1 LLLFFGGIK
10 MLKEKIGF
18 IGGGKMGEALI
29 NGILRAG
36 LSSSDKIMVSD
47 VDKKRLQI
55 LEKEAGIKT
64 TQDNKKITSDSDIII
79 LAVKPNMMGSVLD
92 ELNSE
97 ITSKHLIISIAAG
110 IPLSFIESSLNK
122 GCRAIRVMPNTPCLV
137 GETAA
142 GYALGKKATR
152 NDGKLVGQL
161 LDAVGKSL
169 LLEEKYLDAVT
180 GLSGS
185 GPAFIYVVIEA
196 LADGGVKMGL
206 PRDVAITLA
215 AQTAFGA
222 AKMVLESGTHI
233 GQLRDSVTS
242 PGGTTIEGLHALEKG
257 GIRNA
262 LIDAVETATKKSKS
276 LGKALSKRKG

>member
-1 LLLFFGGIK
+1 

-122 GCRAIRVMPNTPCLV
+122 GCRVIRVMPNTPCLV

-152 NDGKLVGQL
+152 NDGKLVGQI
-161 LDAVGKSL
+161 LDAVGKSF

-185 GPAFIYVVIEA
+185 GPAFIYVVMEA

-206 PRDVAITLA
+206 SRDVAITLA

-233 GQLRDSVTS
+233 GQLRDSVAS

>member
-1 LLLFFGGIK
+1 

-29 NGILRAG
+29 NGILQAG
-36 LSSSDKIMVSD
+36 LSPSDKIMVSD

-161 LDAVGKSL
+161 LDAVGKSF

-196 LADGGVKMGL
+196 LADGGIKMGL

-257 GIRNA
+257 GIKNA

>member
-1 LLLFFGGIK
+1 

-36 LSSSDKIMVSD
+36 LSFSDKIMVSD

-79 LAVKPNMMGSVLD
+79 LAVKPNMMGNILD

-110 IPLSFIESSLNK
+110 VPLSFMESSLNE
-122 GCRAIRVMPNTPCLV
+122 GCRVVRVMPNTPCLV

-142 GYALGKKATR
+142 GYALGKNATQA
-152 NDGKLVGQL
+152 DGKLVGQL
-161 LDAVGKSL
+161 LDAVGKSF
-169 LLEEKYLDAVT
+169 LLEEKHLDAVT

-206 PRDVAITLA
+206 PRDVANTLA

-222 AKMVLESGTHI
+222 AKMVLESDTDI
-233 GQLRDSVTS
+233 GPLRDSVAS

-257 GIRNA
+257 GLTNV
-262 LIDAVETATKKSKS
+262 LIDAVEAATKKSKS
-276 LGKALSKRKG
+276 LGEALLKHSK

>member
-1 LLLFFGGIK
+1 

-64 TQDNKKITSDSDIII
+64 TQENRKITSGSDIII
-79 LAVKPNMMGSVLD
+79 LAIKPNMMGSVLD
-92 ELNSE
+92 ELKSE
-97 ITSKHLIISIAAG
+97 ITSKHLVISIAAG
-110 IPLSFIESSLNK
+110 VPLSFMESSLNE
-122 GCRAIRVMPNTPCLV
+122 GCRVVRVMPNTPCLV

-142 GYALGKKATR
+142 GYALGGNATQA
-152 NDGKLVGQL
+152 DGKLVGQL
-161 LDAVGKSL
+161 LDAVGRSFL
-169 LLEEKYLDAVT
+169 LDEKHLDAVT

-206 PRDVAITLA
+206 PRDVATTLA

-233 GQLRDSVTS
+233 GRLRDAVTS

-262 LIDAVETATKKSKS
+262 LINAVEVATKKSKR
-276 LGKALSKRKG
+276 LGKALLKQSK

>member
-1 LLLFFGGIK
+1 

-161 LDAVGKSL
+161 LDAVGKSFL
-169 LLEEKYLDAVT
+169 LDEKYLDAVT

-196 LADGGVKMGL
+196 LADGGIKMGL

>member
-1 LLLFFGGIK
+1 
-10 MLKEKIGF
+10 
-18 IGGGKMGEALI
+18 MGEALI

-142 GYALGKKATR
+142 GYTLGKKATR

-161 LDAVGKSL
+161 IDAVGKSF

-185 GPAFIYVVIEA
+185 GPAFIYVVIDA

-206 PRDVAITLA
+206 PRDVANTLA

-262 LIDAVETATKKSKS
+262 LIDAVESATKKSKR
-276 LGKALSKRKG
+276 LGKTLSKRSK

>member
-1 LLLFFGGIK
+1 

-64 TQDNKKITSDSDIII
+64 TQDNKKITSNSDILI

-161 LDAVGKSL
+161 IDAVGKSFL
-169 LLEEKYLDAVT
+169 LDEKYLDAVT

-196 LADGGVKMGL
+196 LADGGIKMGL

>member
-1 LLLFFGGIK
+1 

-152 NDGKLVGQL
+152 NDGKLVGQI
-161 LDAVGKSL
+161 LDAVGKSF

-196 LADGGVKMGL
+196 LADGGIKMGL

-276 LGKALSKRKG
+276 LGNALSKRKG

>member
-1 LLLFFGGIK
+1 

-79 LAVKPNMMGSVLD
+79 LAVKPNMIGSVLD

-142 GYALGKKATR
+142 GYVLGKKATR

-161 LDAVGKSL
+161 LDAVGKSFL
-169 LLEEKYLDAVT
+169 LDEKYLDAVT

>member
-1 LLLFFGGIK
+1 
-10 MLKEKIGF
+10 MLKKRIGF

-36 LSSSDKIMVSD
+36 LSTSEKIMVSD

-97 ITSKHLIISIAAG
+97 ITSKHLVISIAAG
-110 IPLSFIESSLNK
+110 VPLSFMESSLNE
-122 GCRAIRVMPNTPCLV
+122 GCRVVRVMPNTPCLV

-142 GYALGKKATR
+142 GYALGKNATQA
-152 NDGKLVGQL
+152 DGKLVGQL
-161 LDAVGKSL
+161 LDAVGKSF

-222 AKMVLESGTHI
+222 AKMVLESDTHI

-262 LIDAVETATKKSKS
+262 LIDAVEVATKKSKR
-276 LGKALSKRKG
+276 LGKALSKRSK

>member
-1 LLLFFGGIK
+1 

-29 NGILRAG
+29 NGILRAE

-152 NDGKLVGQL
+152 NDGKLVAQL
-161 LDAVGKSL
+161 LDAVGKSFL
-169 LLEEKYLDAVT
+169 LDEKYLDAVT

-206 PRDVAITLA
+206 PRDVANTLA

-262 LIDAVETATKKSKS
+262 LIDAVESATKKSKR
-276 LGKALSKRKG
+276 LGKTLSKRSK

>member
-1 LLLFFGGIK
+1 

-152 NDGKLVGQL
+152 NDGKLVGQI
-161 LDAVGKSL
+161 LDAVGKSF

-185 GPAFIYVVIEA
+185 GPAFIYVVIDA

>member
-1 LLLFFGGIK
+1 

-79 LAVKPNMMGSVLD
+79 LAVKPNMMGNILD

-110 IPLSFIESSLNK
+110 VPLSFMESSLNE
-122 GCRAIRVMPNTPCLV
+122 GCRVVRVMPNTPCLV

-142 GYALGKKATR
+142 GYALGKNATQA
-152 NDGKLVGQL
+152 DGKLVGQL
-161 LDAVGKSL
+161 LDAVGKSF
-169 LLEEKYLDAVT
+169 LLEEKHLDAVT

-206 PRDVAITLA
+206 PRDVANTLA

-222 AKMVLESGTHI
+222 AKMVLESDTDI
-233 GQLRDSVTS
+233 GQLRDSVAS

-257 GIRNA
+257 GLTNV
-262 LIDAVETATKKSKS
+262 LIDAVEAATKKSKS
-276 LGKALSKRKG
+276 LGEALLKRSK

>member
-1 LLLFFGGIK
+1 

-122 GCRAIRVMPNTPCLV
+122 DCRAIRVMPNTPCLV

-161 LDAVGKSL
+161 IDAVGKSFL
-169 LLEEKYLDAVT
+169 LDEKYLDAVT

>member
-1 LLLFFGGIK
+1 

-142 GYALGKKATR
+142 GYVLGKKATR

-161 LDAVGKSL
+161 LDAVGKSFL
-169 LLEEKYLDAVT
+169 LDEKYLDAVT

-196 LADGGVKMGL
+196 LADGGIKMGL

>member
-1 LLLFFGGIK
+1 

-36 LSSSDKIMVSD
+36 LSFSDKIMVSD

-64 TQDNKKITSDSDIII
+64 TQDNKKITSNSDIII

-142 GYALGKKATR
+142 GYALGEKATR

-161 LDAVGKSL
+161 LDAVGKSF

>member
-1 LLLFFGGIK
+1 

-152 NDGKLVGQL
+152 NDGKLVGQI
-161 LDAVGKSL
+161 LDAVGKSF

>member
-1 LLLFFGGIK
+1 

-161 LDAVGKSL
+161 LDAVGKSFL
-169 LLEEKYLDAVT
+169 LDEKYLDAVT

>member
-1 LLLFFGGIK
+1 

-29 NGILRAG
+29 NGFLRAK
-36 LSSSDKIMVSD
+36 LSSAGKIIVSD

-55 LEKEAGIKT
+55 LEKEAGVKT

-79 LAVKPNMMGSVLD
+79 LAVKPNMMGSVLE

-97 ITSKHLIISIAAG
+97 ITPKHLIISIAAG
-110 IPLSFIESSLNK
+110 VPLSFMESSLNE
-122 GCRAIRVMPNTPCLV
+122 GCRVVRVMPNTPCLV

-142 GYALGKKATR
+142 GYALGKNATQA
-152 NDGKLVGQL
+152 DGKLVGQL
-161 LDAVGKSL
+161 LDAVGKSFL
-169 LLEEKYLDAVT
+169 LDEKHLDAVT

-206 PRDVAITLA
+206 PRDVATTLA

-222 AKMVLESGTHI
+222 AKMVLESDPDI

-257 GIRNA
+257 GLTNV
-262 LIDAVETATKKSKS
+262 LIDAVEVATKKSKS
-276 LGKALSKRKG
+276 LGEALSKRVK

>member
-1 LLLFFGGIK
+1 

-79 LAVKPNMMGSVLD
+79 LAVKPNMMGNILD

-110 IPLSFIESSLNK
+110 VPLSFMESSLNE
-122 GCRAIRVMPNTPCLV
+122 GCRVVRVMPNTPCLV

-142 GYALGKKATR
+142 GYALGKNATQA
-152 NDGKLVGQL
+152 DGKLVGQL
-161 LDAVGKSL
+161 LDAVGKSF
-169 LLEEKYLDAVT
+169 LLEEKHLDAVT

>member
-1 LLLFFGGIK
+1 

-29 NGILRAG
+29 KGVLRAK
-36 LSSSDKIMVSD
+36 LSTADKIIVSD
-47 VDKKRLQI
+47 VDKKRCQM
-55 LEKEAGIKT
+55 LEEETGIKT
-64 TQDNKKITSDSDIII
+64 TQENKKVTSNSNVMI
-79 LAVKPNMMGSVLD
+79 LAVKPNVMGNILE
-92 ELNSE
+92 ELKSA
-97 ITSKHLIISIAAG
+97 ITPKHLVVSIAAG
-110 IPLSFIESSLNK
+110 IPLDFIESILNK
-122 GCRAIRVMPNTPCLV
+122 GCRTVRVMPNTPCLV

-142 GYALGKKATR
+142 GYALGKNATR
-152 NDGKLVGQL
+152 HDGELVGQIL
-161 LDAVGKSL
+161 NAVGKSF

-185 GPAFIYVVIEA
+185 GPAFIYMVIDA

-206 PRDVAITLA
+206 PREVSTKLA

-222 AKMVLESGTHI
+222 AKMVLESGMHI
-233 GQLRDSVTS
+233 GELKDFVTS

-262 LIDAVETATKKSKS
+262 LINAVEVATKKSKR
-276 LGKALSKRKG
+276 LGKVFSKRSK